1 MGKYLIIPSKKEMS
15 ELKAFSI
22 TKALEILP
30 ADYCHTEKGNEK
42 EIQITLF
49 TIFSTVAFFR

>member
-1 MGKYLIIPSKKEMS
+1 MT

-30 ADYCHTEKGNEK
+30 EDYCHTEKGNEK
-42 EIQITLF
+42 DIQITLF
-49 TIFSTVAFFR
+49 TTFTTVAFFK